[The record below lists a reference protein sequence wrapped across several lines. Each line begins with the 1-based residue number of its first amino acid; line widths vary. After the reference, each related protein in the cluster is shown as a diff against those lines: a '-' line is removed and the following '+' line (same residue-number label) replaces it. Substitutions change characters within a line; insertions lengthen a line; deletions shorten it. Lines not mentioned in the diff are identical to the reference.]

1 MNARLVSIHV
11 YPVKSCRGLTLP
23 AATLGPRGLQHDRSW
38 MIVDSRDR
46 FLTQRTHPRLATIEA
61 APTAT
66 GDGLTLRAPLSAALR
81 VAAVDEAAAPP
92 SRRVQVWD
100 DTVDAV
106 DAGDVAAEWLQAVL
120 GEPVRLVR
128 ATGKTVRQPRGPW
141 RGDVVAPVD
150 FPDGY
155 PLLVCSVESLADL
168 NRRLPEPIGMERFRP
183 NLVLEGLGTYGED
196 RVGEMVIGS
205 ARLRLVKACTRCSTT
220 SVDQATGAASTNPL
234 PTLRSYRFD
243 RELRGVTF
251 GQNAVIVSG
260 EGARLAVGDVAE
272 VSQQRD
278 AADPPAM

>member
-11 YPVKSCRGLTLP
+11 YPVKSCRGLTLR

-46 FLTQRTHPRLATIEA
+46 FLTQRTHPQLATIGAE
-61 APTAT
+61 PSAT
-66 GDGLTLRAPLSAALR
+66 GEALTLRAPASAALH
-81 VAAVDEAAAPP
+81 VAAVDEAAAPL

-100 DTVDAV
+100 DTVEAA
-106 DAGDVAAEWLQAVL
+106 DAGDAAAEWLQAIL

-128 ATGKTVRQPRGPW
+128 ATARTLRQPRGPW
-141 RGDVVAPVD
+141 RGEVASPVN

-168 NRRLPEPIGMERFRP
+168 TRRLPEPVGMERFRP
-183 NLVLEGLGTYGED
+183 NLVLEGLGAYGED
-196 RVGEMVIGS
+196 RVGEMAIGS
-205 ARLRLVKACTRCSTT
+205 VRLRLVKACTRCSTT
-220 SVDQATGAASTNPL
+220 SVDQTTGAASTNPL
-234 PTLRSYRFD
+234 PTLRGYRFD

-260 EGARLAVGDVAE
+260 EESRLNVGDVVE
-272 VSQQRD
+272 VSQRQG
-278 AADPPAM
+278 AAGPHAT